1 MHYIAYLLVSLQLY
15 AGVYCQSFPADL
27 KKCKYGDGPCLTAT
41 ANDLLKKYPKG
52 IPELNI
58 KPFDVLPVRDWLL
71 VNDSQVGG
79 AWYFFELLNQ
89 INYGFENTTITE
101 IRGFDRDPTAT
112 KIEIHGKI
120 PRLIYKGDYLAKGR
134 MLWFVDI
141 NSHGTSESDFLNFQF
156 DITLKVRI
164 EYRNNKRYLKIYE
177 LVPNIRLDRWIM
189 WLDNFFPDN
198 FDLTIA
204 INNLF
209 NRNWVEFWNEL
220 EPSILRLFETVFRSM
235 IDDLFDNVAY
245 DDLFLAE
252 SQIESA

>member
-1 MHYIAYLLVSLQLY
+1 MHYLAYLVVSLQLY
-15 AGVYCQSFPADL
+15 AGVQCQSFPAGL
-27 KKCKYGDGPCLTAT
+27 KKCKYGDGKCLTAS
-41 ANDLLKKYPKG
+41 ANDLLRKYPKG

-79 AWYFFELLNQ
+79 AWYFFHLINQ
-89 INYGFENTTITE
+89 VNYGFENTTITE
-101 IRGFDRDPTAT
+101 IRGFDRDPTST

-120 PRLIYKGDYLAKGR
+120 PRLVYKGEYLAKGR

-141 NSHGTSESDFLNFQF
+141 NSQGASDSDFLNFRF

-198 FDLTIA
+198 FDLTLA

-220 EPSILRLFETVFRSM
+220 EPGILRLFETVFRSM

-245 DDLFLAE
+245 DDLFLE
-252 SQIESA
+252 DVPIETV

>member
-1 MHYIAYLLVSLQLY
+1 MRYLVYLLISLQLY
-15 AGVYCQSFPADL
+15 VGLQCQTLPAKI
-27 KKCKYGDGPCLTAT
+27 KKCHYGDGKCLVESTNA
-41 ANDLLKKYPKG
+41 LLRTYPKG
-52 IPELNI
+52 IPEVSL
-58 KPFDVLPVRDWLL
+58 KPFNVVPVRDWLL

-101 IRGFDRDPTAT
+101 ILGFDRDPTSS

-120 PRLIYKGDYLAKGR
+120 PRLVYKGDYLAKGR

-141 NSHGTSESDFLNFQF
+141 NSHGTSESDFLNFRF
-156 DITLKVRI
+156 GLTLKVRI
-164 EYRNNKRYLKIYE
+164 EYRNNKRYLKIYQ

-198 FDLTIA
+198 YDLTIA

-220 EPSILRLFETVFRSM
+220 EPGILPLFETVFLGM
-235 IDDLFDNVAY
+235 IEDLFEKVPY
-245 DDLFLAE
+245 DDLFLADE
-252 SQIESA
+252 DSK